1 MMIGISPQYGV
12 YTAAYG
18 AIIYSFL
25 GNAITNTTTIIII
38 IKSKFNNNNN
48 YIKNV

>member
-1 MMIGISPQYGV
+1 MIGISPQYGV

-25 GNAITNTTTIIII
+25 GNEYYNNDNN
-38 IKSKFNNNNN
+38 KFIN
-48 YIKNV
+48 K